1 MRKFFVSIIQAP
13 KKCKFQKLLSE
24 KFYNRN
30 RIDFVLD
37 KIEKEGNNS
46 KIEDSTQISD
56 KSTSNKSDKSTSN

>member
-30 RIDFVLD
+30 RIEFVLD

-56 KSTSNKSDKSTSN
+56 KSNKSDKSTSN